1 MESFVRKK
9 REGVY
14 AILLIFL
21 IFVTSLGIDVH
32 AYESKKDV
40 SIDYRRIPSEEDRVE
55 SAEEFFRR
63 DGSAAESSR
72 GGSADEESAWRE
84 DGAADGSRG
93 APADENATR
102 HEDYASELAQS
113 EFSDKK
119 TAERGADASD
129 PAQGELS
136 TEEGIRN
143 DICEEET
150 EDELTLY
157 SADYE
162 AEDENVIA
170 VWQEENGIAYFIN
183 QDKYY
188 QDEEATVPLSG
199 LLEVGGFC
207 YMFEADGSMVRS
219 AFYAHAMET
228 DPDGGAK
235 ICYYDESGHMLFGQ
249 KKIDGFWYIFDKST
263 GAMRTGFVHIPS
275 QNKTCYYDENGEA
288 GSGLGRMLYGQK
300 KIKGYW
306 YNFKQG
312 TGAMQTGFVHIP
324 SQNKICYYDENGK
337 AGSGLGRMLYG
348 QKKIKGCWYNFKQG
362 TGAMQTGFV
371 HIPSQK
377 KTCYYDENGKAGSG
391 LGRMRYGQKKIK
403 GYWYMFRPGT
413 GAMVTGFYDHTQQ
426 TNPAG
431 GPKKVYYDEKGKAG
445 SGLGRM
451 LYGKQQI
458 GGKWYRFHEGSGAML
473 SGKGY
478 IPYPVYQE
486 ATLNAAASGR
496 NIYELGGA
504 KLSSD
509 MKKRLQ
515 NAINKAQSG
524 GNSVGFMLVEIKTG
538 KGVAYNAD
546 QSIYSASSVKGP
558 YVAAMTWYRPESFS
572 KDRGTINSVLAY
584 SDNEGYNALHR
595 KYGTVE
601 RKWAKEA
608 GADSISWGWG
618 SVGTYA
624 RYSAR
629 NLAKMWMLMYSYF
642 EYDEIGKKLAP
653 MYEQAN
659 VSEIRLAAGGKVRTK
674 AGWTPSSYGA
684 SYAVYN
690 DAGIV
695 YDGDNPYILAFMSTV
710 PSESG
715 HRVRDLYASLVACH
729 KELIRQ

>member
-1 MESFVRKK
+1 MRKK

-21 IFVTSLGIDVH
+21 IFVTSLGIDVN

-93 APADENATR
+93 VPADENTTR

-119 TAERGADASD
+119 TAEGGADASD
-129 PAQGELS
+129 PAQGEPS
-136 TEEGIRN
+136 TEEGIRS

-150 EDELTLY
+150 EDDLTLY

-228 DPDGGAK
+228 DPDGEK

-249 KKIDGFWYIFDKST
+249 KKIDGFWYMFDKST

-275 QNKTCYYDENGEA
+275 QNKICYYDENGKA

-324 SQNKICYYDENGK
+324 SQNKTCYYQETGK
-337 AGSGLGRMLYG
+337 AGSGLGRMIYG
-348 QKKIKGCWYNFKQG
+348 EH
-362 TGAMQTGFV
+362 V
-371 HIPSQK
+371 
-377 KTCYYDENGKAGSG
+377 
-391 LGRMRYGQKKIK
+391 
-403 GYWYMFRPGT
+403 
-413 GAMVTGFYDHTQQ
+413 
-426 TNPAG
+426 
-431 GPKKVYYDEKGKAG
+431 
-445 SGLGRM
+445 
-451 LYGKQQI
+451 I
-458 GGKWYRFHEGSGAML
+458 GGRTCVFKEGSGAML
-473 SGKGY
+473 HAVRKTDAGLLYEAPVPNGKVVCLDPGH
-478 IPYPVYQE
+478 
-486 ATLNAAASGR
+486 TLNHPYGSEPVGPGSGTMKAKDSYGTTGVSTR
-496 NIYELGGA
+496 MTEAELNMNMA
-504 KLSSD
+504 LKVRKELLSRGYAVILTRED
-509 MKKRLQ
+509 
-515 NAINKAQSG
+515 NNKAIGNIERARVANKSKADAYIRIHANGGSG
-524 GNSVGFMLVEIKTG
+524 SARGAMTLCITSSNPWQRSHYE
-538 KGVAYNAD
+538 
-546 QSIYSASSVKGP
+546 ASSKLARTLVNTYCRVTGLKNNGVWYTDTMTGNNWSEVPTTIIEMGYMSNAAEDRWMADPANQSVMVKG
-558 YVAAMTWYRPESFS
+558 
-572 KDRGTINSVLAY
+572 I
-584 SDNEGYNALHR
+584 
-595 KYGTVE
+595 
-601 RKWAKEA
+601 
-608 GADSISWGWG
+608 AD
-618 SVGTYA
+618 
-624 RYSAR
+624 
-629 NLAKMWMLMYSYF
+629 
-642 EYDEIGKKLAP
+642 
-653 MYEQAN
+653 
-659 VSEIRLAAGGKVRTK
+659 
-674 AGWTPSSYGA
+674 
-684 SYAVYN
+684 
-690 DAGIV
+690 GI
-695 YDGDNPYILAFMSTV
+695 DDFFA
-710 PSESG
+710 
-715 HRVRDLYASLVACH
+715 
-729 KELIRQ
+729 